1 MAVHAVVVDHRVLQV
16 HQIGQRV
23 HDEGVLRLISRQREL
38 SQGGADGSKQIRVV
52 LILTLLNM
60 VDDKGQ
66 FGIDVEVLNMQILQT
81 MDHAGVVESH
91 TVLLGV
97 DRVHDTLIAVKV
109 SLLHKLPVSVVLHSP
124 RIQRCGAR
132 PTRRQSNQRKK
143 V

>member
-124 RIQRCGAR
+124 RIQRYGAQ

>member
-124 RIQRCGAR
+124 RIQRYGAQ

-143 V
+143 E

>member
-66 FGIDVEVLNMQILQT
+66 FGIDVEVLMQ
-81 MDHAGVVESH
+81 
-91 TVLLGV
+91 
-97 DRVHDTLIAVKV
+97 V
-109 SLLHKLPVSVVLHSP
+109 SLNL
-124 RIQRCGAR
+124 
-132 PTRRQSNQRKK
+132 TRSSL

>member
-23 HDEGVLRLISRQREL
+23 HDEGVLRLVSIQREL

-124 RIQRCGAR
+124 RIQRYGAQ

-143 V
+143 E